1 MNKAVE
7 AETVESGHP
16 GSPGAAFADFFA
28 EGYPRLVRALLPA
41 TGDLA
46 SAEEAAQEAMTR
58 AFARWGRVGRLDSPL
73 GYAYVVAIN
82 VNRRRSRRCWAP
94 LDRETADLRPGP
106 EREVI
111 ARDRILRALA
121 ALPEGERDALVLVSY
136 LGLTSEEAGEALG
149 IKPAS
154 VRSRVHRARTSLLE
168 LREEKDG

>member
-73 GYAYVVAIN
+73 GYAYVSRSTSIAAAHGDAG
-82 VNRRRSRRCWAP
+82 RRSTARRPICGPAP
-94 LDRETADLRPGP
+94 SGR
-106 EREVI
+106 
-111 ARDRILRALA
+111 
-121 ALPEGERDALVLVSY
+121 
-136 LGLTSEEAGEALG
+136 
-149 IKPAS
+149 
-154 VRSRVHRARTSLLE
+154 
-168 LREEKDG
+168 

>member
-16 GSPGAAFADFFA
+16 GSPGVAFADFFA

-41 TGDLA
+41 TRDLA

-58 AFARWGRVGRLDSPL
+58 VFARWGRIGRLGSPI

-82 VNRRRSRRCWAP
+82 LLRRRSRRRWMP
-94 LDRETADLRPGP
+94 LGQEALDPRPGP
-106 EREVI
+106 GREVADRDQI
-111 ARDRILRALA
+111 ARALA
-121 ALPEGERDALVLVSY
+121 ALPEGERDAVLLVSY
-136 LGLTSEEAGEALG
+136 LGLSSEEAGEALG
-149 IKPAS
+149 IKAAS

-168 LREEKDG
+168 LKEEKDG